1 VLAYVVRRILA
12 NVVVFWVI
20 TLIVFLL
27 IHLAPGD
34 PVRMLIPP
42 EQMNSSTAEFVARM
56 RHELGLDQPLLVQY
70 WHWLTGL
77 FTGDLGTS
85 FADGRPVLAVL
96 GERIGPTVLLMGLA
110 LLLSLTLAIPLG
122 VVAAARRH
130 SPVDYGSTAVSL
142 AAICTPPFFLGMVA
156 IYIFAVQLRVL
167 PSAGMS
173 DPIAPGL
180 VDSVRHLVMPVAIL
194 GFAGSGALTRYVR
207 SSVASELRSDYVRTA
222 QSKGASAT
230 RVVFRH
236 VLRNALIPVIT
247 VVALSLPGLL
257 AGAVVVEQIFAWP
270 GMGQLAVASVGRHD
284 YPVILG
290 FALLVAILVLVS
302 NLIADILYTV
312 ADPRVTLR

>member
-1 VLAYVVRRILA
+1 VPAYVVRRVLA

-70 WHWLTGL
+70 WNWLTGL

-85 FADGRPVLAVL
+85 FADGRPVLTVL

-130 SPVDYGSTAVSL
+130 SPVDYGSTVVSL

-156 IYIFAVQLRVL
+156 IYVFAVQLRVL

-173 DPIAPGL
+173 DPIAPSF
-180 VDSVRHLVMPVAIL
+180 VDSVR
-194 GFAGSGALTRYVR
+194 
-207 SSVASELRSDYVRTA
+207 
-222 QSKGASAT
+222 
-230 RVVFRH
+230 
-236 VLRNALIPVIT
+236 
-247 VVALSLPGLL
+247 
-257 AGAVVVEQIFAWP
+257 
-270 GMGQLAVASVGRHD
+270 
-284 YPVILG
+284 
-290 FALLVAILVLVS
+290 
-302 NLIADILYTV
+302 
-312 ADPRVTLR
+312 